1 MDGDGVEVDGAD
13 PGVIGPVWPD
23 VGVSDELDVVV
34 EISRA
39 TLNPTTAIAPTLE
52 AEDMVVVTMVQSLGD
67 M

>member
-1 MDGDGVEVDGAD
+1 M
-13 PGVIGPVWPD
+13 GPVWPD
-23 VGVSDELDVVV
+23 VEVADELDAVV

-39 TLNPTTAIAPTLE
+39 TLYPTTAIAPTLE